1 MKKFLLSIL
10 TTFLFVAGF
19 ASHAQAEK
27 FRVAWSHYTGWEPWG
42 YIQDSGL
49 MKKWAEKYG
58 IDVEV
63 VLVNDYIES
72 INLYTAGQFDGV
84 TATNMDALTI
94 PAVGGVDSTA
104 LIIGDYSN
112 GNDAIV
118 AQQNVKSVKDLKGKQ
133 VKLVELSVSH
143 YLLARALEENGLSER
158 DLTVVNTSDADIGGL
173 FMSDDSAAVVTWNP
187 IVNEIKQK
195 PGANVLFTSAQTPGE
210 ILDLMVVR
218 TNADERLKKALVGAW
233 YEAMGHMDG
242 SAGAEVQT
250 EALTQMAEQ
259 AGGTLQQFK
268 DQLETTAMFY
278 TPSAALE
285 YSTIDT
291 LEKTMDD
298 VRQFSFDK
306 GLYGQGMDGPDAVGI
321 ELGEGRVLGSTDN
334 VKFRFDHRYM
344 QMAADGKL

>member
-1 MKKFLLSIL
+1 MKHFFIRVLATL
-10 TTFLFVAGF
+10 LFVTAF
-19 ASHAQAEK
+19 AVQAQADS

-42 YIQDSGL
+42 YIQDSGI
-49 MKKWAEKYG
+49 MAKWAKQYG

-72 INLYTAGQFDGV
+72 INLYTAGEFDGV

-118 AQQNVKSVKDLKGKQ
+118 AQGADHVSDLRGKK

-173 FMSDDSAAVVTWNP
+173 FMSDPDSIVVTWNP

-195 PGANVLFTSAQTPGE
+195 PGAKILFTSAQTPGE
-210 ILDLMVVR
+210 ILDLMIVR

-233 YEAMGHMDG
+233 YEAMSHMDG
-242 SAGAEVQT
+242 TAGEALQT
-250 EALTQMAEQ
+250 KALTQMAEQ

-278 TPSAALE
+278 TPKAALE
-285 YSTIDT
+285 YAKGDT
-291 LEKTMDD
+291 LYNTMNV
-298 VRQFSFDK
+298 VRNFSFDK
-306 GLYGQGMDGPDAVGI
+306 GLYGQGMDSPDAVGI
-321 ELGEGRVLGSTDN
+321 ALADNLVLGHSEN
-334 VKFRFDHRYM
+334 VKLRFDHSYM
-344 QMAADGKL
+344 RMAADGGL